1 MARPK
6 RAALDQW
13 LDQFSDW
20 NYDEQRGALQLA
32 AVLHRQVER
41 AAKRGGN
48 PNRQSAGEL
57 FDQGA
62 ARIAQEAE
70 DAV

>member
-13 LDQFSDW
+13 LDAFADMT
-20 NYDEQRGALQLA
+20 YEDQRGALQLA
-32 AVLHRQVER
+32 AVLHRQSER
-41 AAKRGGN
+41 AAKRGN
-48 PNRQSAGEL
+48 PNGQSAAEL
-57 FDQGA
+57 FDQAA
-62 ARIAQEAE
+62 ARVAEAE